1 MSRLKSIIS
10 LLLPLTIIFTPI
22 AYSSS
27 NIETDSTQTTEKI
40 KKATVNSALD
50 KQSKSIKKKSKQL
63 KYASVNI
70 NKASVKE
77 LMLGLKGIG
86 KKKAKAIVDY
96 RTKNGDFKVND
107 DLLKVK
113 GIGKKLLKK
122 NEGRIQLSGQSVL

>member
-1 MSRLKSIIS
+1 MLRLKPIIS

-22 AYSSS
+22 AHPAST
-27 NIETDSTQTTEKI
+27 IEPDSPQTAEKI
-40 KKATVNSALD
+40 NKATVSSALD

-63 KYASVNI
+63 KYTSVNI

-113 GIGKKLLKK
+113 GIGKKLFKK
-122 NEGRIQLSGQSVL
+122 NEGRIQLSGQAVL